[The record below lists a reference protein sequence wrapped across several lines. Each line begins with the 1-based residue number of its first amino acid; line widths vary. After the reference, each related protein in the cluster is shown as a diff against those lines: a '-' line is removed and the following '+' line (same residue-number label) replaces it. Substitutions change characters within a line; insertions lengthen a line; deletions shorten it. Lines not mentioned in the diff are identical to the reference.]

1 MGSKPDEVWDR
12 LLSGSHPYGVCG
24 AWPLLPANNLEE
36 NKIMDKLTEQKYTG
50 YYNSKN
56 DLTLT
61 GVSNNAV
68 IATDFNKL
76 IDEVDALRF
85 QIKNLKEIQKWKN
98 WKFR

>member
-1 MGSKPDEVWDR
+1 MAINEKEYNP
-12 LLSGSHPYGVCG
+12 
-24 AWPLLPANNLEE
+24 ALPANNLEE
-36 NKIMDKLTEQKYTG
+36 NKIMKKLTEQKYTG

-56 DLTLT
+56 DLTIT

-98 WKFR
+98 WRFR

>member
-1 MGSKPDEVWDR
+1 
-12 LLSGSHPYGVCG
+12 
-24 AWPLLPANNLEE
+24 
-36 NKIMDKLTEQKYTG
+36 MDKLTEQKYTG

-56 DLTLT
+56 DLSIT

-85 QIKNLKEIQKWKN
+85 QIKNLKEIQK
-98 WKFR
+98 

>member
-1 MGSKPDEVWDR
+1 ME
-12 LLSGSHPYGVCG
+12 
-24 AWPLLPANNLEE
+24 
-36 NKIMDKLTEQKYTG
+36 KLTEKKYTG
-50 YYNSKN
+50 YCNSKN
-56 DLTLT
+56 DLTIT

-76 IDEVDALRF
+76 IDEVDTLRF